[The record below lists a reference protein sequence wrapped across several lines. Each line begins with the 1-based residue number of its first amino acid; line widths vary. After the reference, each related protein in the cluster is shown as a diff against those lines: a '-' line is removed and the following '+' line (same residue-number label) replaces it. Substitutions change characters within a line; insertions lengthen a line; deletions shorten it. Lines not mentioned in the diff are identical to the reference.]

1 MQQCNNTIIK
11 LQNQTGQLIH
21 ISNFESSK
29 LINNNFIQ
37 ETQKW
42 IEIVRRLHRTLIT
55 TFHWRPWMVSS
66 VTFPISQ
73 ATTITVFQWQPILTI
88 INGINPRNTS
98 SKNNNQ
104 DWSWRRTNKY
114 NLSILKIMVWSSKH
128 GICQWVFIN
137 SLFNKNYYRKNDFI

>member
-11 LQNQTGQLIH
+11 LQNQTEQLIH
-21 ISNFESSK
+21 TSNFESSK
-29 LINNNFIQ
+29 PIINNFIQ

-42 IEIVRRLHRTLIT
+42 TEIVQRLHR
-55 TFHWRPWMVSS
+55 FHWRPWMVSS

-114 NLSILKIMVWSSKH
+114 NLSILKIRVWSSKH
-128 GICQWVFIN
+128 GIWQSVFI
-137 SLFNKNYYRKNDFI
+137 I